1 MTDLQET
8 RSEEALAT
16 QYATGLLYGALIE
29 AGEPI
34 KVSEVVRAIGREEV
48 DIRLARVILVTHP
61 DLFTA
66 TDRKWTI
73 WGRYSDPERSME
85 RNLEEI
91 LSRYGLPVSRGAL
104 ASHLSA
110 IYNRPQE
117 VLEPILERLLSN
129 PQRYFLTRDGKYGLA
144 TWLLDTTG
152 ESEEDILFDNYLK
165 LRDLER
171 YMASAAQLDPQDLD
185 SVISFLDGL
194 NEPVPNRALQFLLWR
209 AKPDKFNSARLFA
222 DLLADGRCSY
232 LNSGEWIG
240 PQVVARLTSLFPEIA
255 QKEVEEFQEAQAV
268 EASQP
273 LVISD
278 AEREQLLDYILNNDS
293 ASRASRMLEEI
304 FEVSPGDAT
313 YEADLQSVLE
323 VLKQEER
330 IQWLGA
336 DRFLPEGLIPEYVF
350 SVPEILRF
358 PEQVYTDEEGN
369 VLDLMLE
376 DDGFDGTL
384 AREIFSP
391 MAMDV
396 LDEDP
401 VLDERASPPMT
412 VRCVL
417 KLHHKEIG
425 TLPLCQLPAG
435 FFPTEPKILQVDL
448 ILPNGQKTELWV
460 NNETRLLY
468 GLLDWYN
475 SLPVDSGVVF
485 YLERQAPD
493 LYALTYGEETE
504 PPMFISRNRVTEL
517 LELGR
522 RAEEEEMPTFE
533 IVREIMEHYRK
544 GIEFITVL
552 TETNIAR
559 RTPRRMV
566 ASLLSGYH
574 CFFQR
579 GGAWVYDARKLSQ
592 GFDKSKRKYLKK
604 S

>member
-1 MTDLQET
+1 MTDVKET
-8 RSEEALAT
+8 RSEEALAV
-16 QYATGLLYGALIE
+16 QYAVVLLYGALIE

-34 KVSEVVRAIGREEV
+34 KVSEAVRAVGREDV
-48 DIRLARVILVTHP
+48 DIRLARVILSMHP
-61 DLFTA
+61 NLFTV
-66 TDRKWTI
+66 TERKWTI
-73 WGRYSDPERSME
+73 WSRYSDPERSVE
-85 RNLEEI
+85 RNLEET
-91 LSRYGLPVSRGAL
+91 LSKYGLPVSRGAL
-104 ASHLSA
+104 AGELSA
-110 IYNRPQE
+110 IYNRPRNIME
-117 VLEPILERLLSN
+117 PVLDRLLTN
-129 PQRYFLTRDGKYGLA
+129 RERYFVTRDGKYGLNA
-144 TWLLDTTG
+144 WLLDTSG
-152 ESEEDILFDNYLK
+152 ETIEDVLFDNYLK
-165 LRDLER
+165 LRDLE
-171 YMASAAQLDPQDLD
+171 YYKKAAAHLDPQNLE
-185 SVISFLDGL
+185 SVISFLDVL
-194 NEPVPNRALQFLLWR
+194 NEPISNKALQFLLWR
-209 AKPDKFNSARLFA
+209 VKPEKFSSTHQFTE
-222 DLLADGRCSY
+222 LLADGRCCY

-240 PQVVARLTSLFPEIA
+240 PKMVARLVGFFPEIA
-255 QKEVEEFQEAQAV
+255 QREVEEFQEAQAV

-273 LVISD
+273 LVISET
-278 AEREQLLDYILNNDS
+278 EREQLLDYVLNNDGT
-293 ASRASRMLEEI
+293 SRASRMLEDI
-304 FEVSPGDAT
+304 FEVSEGEAT
-313 YEADLQSVLE
+313 YEADIQSVLE
-323 VLKQEER
+323 ALKQDER
-330 IQWLGA
+330 IIWLGA
-336 DRFLPEGLIPEYVF
+336 DRFMPDGLIPEYVF

-358 PEQVYTDEEGN
+358 TEQSFTDEEGN

-384 AREIFSP
+384 SREIFSP
-391 MAMDV
+391 MAQDV

-401 VLDERASPPMT
+401 VPDERATPPMT

-448 ILPNGQKTELWV
+448 VLPNGQKTELWI

-468 GLLDWYN
+468 GLLDWYD
-475 SLPVDSGVVF
+475 SLPVDSGAVF

-504 PPMFISRNRVTEL
+504 PPMFISRNRVSEL
-517 LELGR
+517 MELGR
-522 RAEEEEMPTFE
+522 RAEEEELPTFE

>member
-1 MTDLQET
+1 MTDVKET
-8 RSEEALAT
+8 RSEEALAI
-16 QYATGLLYGALIE
+16 QYAAGLLYGALIE
-29 AGEPI
+29 AGEPV
-34 KVSEVVRAIGREEV
+34 KVSEVVRAIGREDV
-48 DIRLARVILVTHP
+48 DIRLARVILATHP
-61 DLFTA
+61 KLFTV
-66 TDRKWTI
+66 TERKWTL
-73 WGRYSDPERSME
+73 WSRYSDPERSVE

-91 LSRYGLPVSRGAL
+91 LSRYGLPVSKSAL
-104 ASHLSA
+104 AGQLSA

-117 VLEPILERLLSN
+117 VLTPVLERLLSN
-129 PQRYFLTRDGKYGLA
+129 RERYFVTQDDKYGLTA
-144 TWLLDTTG
+144 WLLDTRG
-152 ESEEDILFDNYLK
+152 ETEEDVLFDNYLK
-165 LRDLER
+165 MRDLER
-171 YMASAAQLDPQDLD
+171 YKTAAARLDPQNVD
-185 SVISFLDGL
+185 SVIAFLDAL
-194 NEPVPNRALQFLLWR
+194 DEPIPNKTLQFLLWR
-209 AKPDKFNSARLFA
+209 ANPEKFNSARIFA
-222 DLLADGRCSY
+222 QLLADGRCSY

-240 PQVVARLTSLFPEIA
+240 PSVVARLVRLFPEIA
-255 QKEVEEFQEAQAV
+255 QKEVEEFPEAQAV

-273 LVISD
+273 LVIS
-278 AEREQLLDYILNNDS
+278 ETEHEQLLDYILNNEGT
-293 ASRASRMLEEI
+293 SRASRMLEEI
-304 FEVSPGDAT
+304 FEVSEGDAT

-323 VLKQEER
+323 VLRKDER
-330 IQWLGA
+330 IHWLGA
-336 DRFLPEGLIPEYVF
+336 DRFLPEGLIPEYVY
-350 SVPEILRF
+350 SVPEILHF
-358 PEQVYTDEEGN
+358 PEQTYTDEEGN

-384 AREIFSP
+384 AREIYSP
-391 MAMDV
+391 LAMDV
-396 LDEDP
+396 LDEDLVP
-401 VLDERASPPMT
+401 DDRATPPMT

-448 ILPNGQKTELWV
+448 ILPNGQRTELWV

-475 SLPVDSGVVF
+475 SLPVDSGAVF

-517 LELGR
+517 MELGR
-522 RAEEEEMPTFE
+522 RAEEEELPTFE